1 MLSFPPSPLP
11 LLPPLVFTMFEAR
24 IVQGSLLKKILEAVK
39 DLVGDCNFEC
49 SSSGKQSI
57 LSLPPLTPYHP
68 SLLPSLYL
76 HSPNP
81 HEHPSIPPLPLSTF
95 TLLSPLPPFSSLSG
109 ISIQS
114 MDSSHVSLVSMELS
128 SEGFDPYRC
137 DKNVTLGISLAT

>member
-1 MLSFPPSPLP
+1 
-11 LLPPLVFTMFEAR
+11 MFEAR

-49 SSSGKQSI
+49 SSSGEKLI
-57 LSLPPLTPYHP
+57 LSLPAHI
-68 SLLPSLYL
+68 L
-76 HSPNP
+76 HS
-81 HEHPSIPPLPLSTF
+81 HLTHLFFCISLSLCLHSSTTF
-95 TLLSPLPPFSSLSG
+95 TLSTLTSSCLLSG